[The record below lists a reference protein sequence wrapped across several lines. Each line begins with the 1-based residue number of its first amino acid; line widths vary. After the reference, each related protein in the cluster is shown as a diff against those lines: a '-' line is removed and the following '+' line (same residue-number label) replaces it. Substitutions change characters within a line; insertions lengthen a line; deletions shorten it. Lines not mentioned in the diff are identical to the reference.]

1 VTFLGIDAGSSSIK
15 AQTIDEEGSLLE
27 FASHD
32 VSDLLRR
39 PQPTWAERDPATLWE
54 AVCKTLRS
62 MKHLDAV
69 EALCVDATS
78 GSVLAVGN
86 ELRLL
91 SPILLYSDKRAQAE
105 TEHIREKSPEARA
118 YEPYLPL
125 DASLAIPKILW
136 LKRNMPNFSKTRM
149 VMNETDYI
157 QARLAGQVYTSPSIA
172 GKAHVDIRSG
182 LYIEKIF
189 DEVGIESSLLPP
201 IRPIGFTL
209 GRVSERASRDTGIR
223 KDAAVTNGV
232 TDATAADV
240 ATGTLAVG
248 EVNVSIGSS
257 LVVHAVTDMASPDHG
272 KRIYY
277 KSYVDGKI
285 LAGGATD
292 AGTLPLSSLA
302 KVLGKSVQELDGLA
316 ASVSPTCEGLL
327 AQPQWIGSRIPYHNP
342 RIRGFFVGITERAM
356 SPGHLYRSLLEG
368 NGFVLQQVLDVIQ
381 TVTGLELKEVRT
393 SGGASR
399 SDVQNQII
407 ADITGRPVL
416 AVETSEASLGSAM
429 LALHSHGNRPPLGE
443 VAGRVVKI
451 RKNFTP
457 TQDAHLAY
465 LPALE
470 RFASITE
477 TLYGSG

>member
-1 VTFLGIDAGSSSIK
+1 MTFLGIDVGSSSIK
-15 AQTIDEEGSLLE
+15 AQTIDEEGNLLE

-32 VSDLLRR
+32 VSALLRR
-39 PQPTWAERDPATLWE
+39 PEPTWAERGPAALWE

-62 MKHLDAV
+62 MKHLGAV

-78 GSVLAVGN
+78 GSVLAVDN
-86 ELRLL
+86 ELHPV
-91 SPILLYSDKRAQAE
+91 SPIILYSDKRAQAE

-118 YEPYLPL
+118 YEPYMPL
-125 DASLAIPKILW
+125 DASLATPKILW
-136 LKRNMPNFSKTRM
+136 LKRNMPDFSEVRV

-157 QARLAGQVYTSPSIA
+157 QARLTGEVCTSPSIA

-182 LYIEKIF
+182 LYIEKVF
-189 DEVGIESSLLPP
+189 DEVGIKSSLLPP
-201 IRPIGFTL
+201 IRPLGFVL
-209 GRVSERASRDTGIR
+209 GRVTERASRDTGIR
-223 KDAAVTNGV
+223 KDAVVANGV

-240 ATGTLAVG
+240 ATGALAVG
-248 EVNVSIGSS
+248 QVNVSIGSS

-285 LAGGATD
+285 LVGGATD
-292 AGTLPLSSLA
+292 AGTVPLSSLGRL
-302 KVLGKSVQELDGLA
+302 LGKTVQELDSLA
-316 ASVSPTCEGLL
+316 ASVPPTCDGLL

-342 RIRGFFVGITERAM
+342 RIRGFFIGITEQAM

-368 NGFVLQQVLDVIQ
+368 NGFVLQQVVDVIH

-399 SDVQNQII
+399 SDIQNQIM
-407 ADITGRPVL
+407 ADITDRPVL

-429 LALHSHGNRPPLGE
+429 LALHSQGNQLPLSE
-443 VAGRVVKI
+443 VARRVVKI
-451 RKNFTP
+451 RKKFIA
-457 TQDAHLAY
+457 TQDTHRAY
-465 LPALE
+465 LPALK

-477 TLYGSG
+477 TLYGSR